1 MWAPHGDSTILTK
14 LTSHANRPMK
24 TTVKTVQKAKLHQFL
39 SGWGSTYLVLQSRI
53 QIKSDLY

>member
-1 MWAPHGDSTILTK
+1 MWTPHGDSTILTK

-39 SGWGSTYLVLQSRI
+39 SSWGSTYLLSSIAVE
-53 QIKSDLY
+53 DTN